1 MNSISRHEVI
11 MTGIGGKGVLLA
23 GQLLAGAGMEQYQYA
38 MWTPTYFA
46 AMRSGPCECTVVL
59 SDCEVASP
67 VLSMAGVVMV
77 FEGSQ
82 LAAFER
88 RVKPG
93 GLLIV
98 ESAGMP
104 QPCRNDHKLLKVP
117 ATEIAVGMGDS
128 RASNMVLLGAYLSAT
143 SCVSPGL
150 VEEELKK
157 KFGGNID
164 AFSLNREALRKGLS
178 LAA

>member
-1 MNSISRHEVI
+1 MNSVTRHEVI

-23 GQLLAGAGMEQYQYA
+23 GQLLAAAGMQQYRYA

-67 VLSMAGVVMV
+67 VLNAAEVVMV

-82 LAAFER
+82 LAEFEC
-88 RVKPG
+88 RVKPR
-93 GLLIV
+93 GLLIA

-104 QPCRNDHKLLKVP
+104 QACRNGHKLLKVP

-143 SCVSPGL
+143 GCVPPKL
-150 VEEELKK
+150 VEEELEK
-157 KFGGNID
+157 KFGGKTA
-164 AFSLNREALRKGLS
+164 AFSLNREALRKGLG
-178 LAA
+178 LA